1 MLVCLFLCNSLH
13 VHYVLSIT
21 LSEIL
26 DLGQTLQKIVSTLG
40 YLKSLPDTDFFVW
53 QLVWK
58 SKCYQDVLISGYVN
72 QDMHYQYEKSVVPT
86 LSSQTPEGCPLFL
99 CNYVVDWLIYS
110 VVLITSLPL
119 VRLPTGVSGHN
130 LILGN
135 QSWCH
140 WPICRK
146 TSVIILLL
154 EQCANGN

>member
-1 MLVCLFLCNSLH
+1 MLVCLFLCNSWH

-86 LSSQTPEGCPLFL
+86 LSSQTPEIHDSLTKCVGQW
-99 CNYVVDWLIYS
+99 VVHCFYIIMQLI
-110 VVLITSLPL
+110 
-119 VRLPTGVSGHN
+119 G
-130 LILGN
+130 
-135 QSWCH
+135 
-140 WPICRK
+140 
-146 TSVIILLL
+146 
-154 EQCANGN
+154 